1 MTRSTILA
9 GSLALSAIVTVVLVH
24 RTDAQDGPRPIPAN
38 LTSYLVPFRQLYDL
52 EKSFPRWPLPAG
64 ERAYESFE
72 GARIKQDVDA
82 ITAISRR
89 SRESGAQYWGRI
101 AGSPYDAAT
110 RKWIGDRFRQLGA
123 TDVKEQSFPL
133 PPQWHPVRW
142 TVSSSANHGP
152 AHEFSSAFPFTNS
165 PGTAS
170 GGVELDV
177 AYVGLGRAADFA
189 GRNVRGKAVLI
200 FSTPAPGV
208 RDHSA
213 EWFGALERAKE
224 QGAAAM
230 LVVLGLP
237 GNLTSI
243 MRNPTTVP
251 AFSLGQEDG
260 VYLMDLVDH
269 AAPGAPAKVRL
280 DLDIKTDTGLET
292 ATVWATV
299 QGTSDE
305 DIVIIAHHDA
315 FFEGAT
321 DNASGMATML
331 ALVEYYA
338 KQPAAAR
345 RRTLRFAATPAHH
358 AGDIAARWMH
368 DQRATVFARTALI
381 LNIEHTS
388 TMEVY
393 LQGPYLRRSNMV
405 GAKRWAVYGSPALEK
420 LLVHAFD
427 TFGVTTYAEPDANA
441 GGALAAIRN
450 DAPSFMFNDASIYYH
465 TTADTSA
472 VVPMPGLEAS
482 ARTFASIIDQA
493 NRLSRDE
500 LAKHKP

>member
-52 EKSFPRWPLPAG
+52 ETSFPRWPLPAG
-64 ERAYESFE
+64 ERAYASFD

-123 TDVKEQSFPL
+123 ADVKEQSFPL
-133 PPQWHPVRW
+133 PPQWHPVKW
-142 TVSSSANHGP
+142 TVSSSVNHGP

-243 MRNPTTVP
+243 MRDPTTVP

-260 VYLMDLVDH
+260 VYLMDLVDR
-269 AAPGAPAKVRL
+269 AGPGAPAKIRM
-280 DLDIKTDTGLET
+280 DLDVKMDTGLET
-292 ATVWATV
+292 ATVWATL

-338 KQPAAAR
+338 KQPRGEPAGARCDSRPRRRIMRATLPRGGCTISAR
-345 RRTLRFAATPAHH
+345 RSSPGPRSSSTSSTPRPWRCTFRVRISGVRTWSARSDGRSTAAP
-358 AGDIAARWMH
+358 RW
-368 DQRATVFARTALI
+368 R
-381 LNIEHTS
+381 NCWC
-388 TMEVY
+388 
-393 LQGPYLRRSNMV
+393 RRST
-405 GAKRWAVYGSPALEK
+405 R
-420 LLVHAFD
+420 
-427 TFGVTTYAEPDANA
+427 
-441 GGALAAIRN
+441 
-450 DAPSFMFNDASIYYH
+450 
-465 TTADTSA
+465 SA
-472 VVPMPGLEAS
+472 
-482 ARTFASIIDQA
+482 
-493 NRLSRDE
+493 
-500 LAKHKP
+500 

>member
-1 MTRSTILA
+1 MALA
-9 GSLALSAIVTVVLVH
+9 AIVTVAWVH
-24 RTDAQDGPRPIPAN
+24 QPGRAGRPAAIPPN
-38 LTSYLVPFRQLYDL
+38 LASYLVPFRQLYDL
-52 EKSFPRWPLPAG
+52 DKSFPRWPLPAG
-64 ERAYESFE
+64 ERAYASFD

-110 RKWIGDRFRQLGA
+110 RKWIGDRFRQLGV

-133 PPQWHPVRW
+133 PPQWHPVKW
-142 TVSSSANHGP
+142 TVSSRADRGP
-152 AHEFSSAFPFTNS
+152 AHEFNSAFPFTNS
-165 PGTAS
+165 PSTAS
-170 GGVELDV
+170 GGVGSTSRPSASTRRFLP
-177 AYVGLGRAADFA
+177 AATSA
-189 GRNVRGKAVLI
+189 ARCQPSPGA
-200 FSTPAPGV
+200 PAPGV
-208 RDHSA
+208 RS
-213 EWFGALERAKE
+213 FRRVVRRARGEKAR
-224 QGAAAM
+224 GRRRYWWCS
-230 LVVLGLP
+230 GLP
-237 GNLTSI
+237 KPDDI
-243 MRNPTTVP
+243 IRNDDVP

-269 AAPGAPAKVRL
+269 AGPGVPAKVRL
-280 DLDIKTDTGLET
+280 DLDVKMDTGLET

-358 AGDIAARWMH
+358 AGDVAARWMH

-450 DAPSFMFNDASIYYH
+450 DAPSFMFNDASTYYH

>member
-9 GSLALSAIVTVVLVH
+9 GSLALIATSTMVSVH
-24 RTDAQDGPRPIPAN
+24 RTNAQDGPRPIPSN

-52 EKSFPRWPLPAG
+52 EKSFPRWPLPAT
-64 ERAYESFE
+64 ERAYASFD

-89 SRESGAQYWGRI
+89 SRESGDQYWGRI

-110 RKWIGDRFRQLGA
+110 RMWMSDRFRQLGV
-123 TDVKEQSFPL
+123 TDVREQPFPL
-133 PPQWHPVRW
+133 PPQWRPAKW
-142 TVSSSANHGP
+142 NVSSVGHGA
-152 AHEFSSAFPFTNS
+152 AHALASAFPFMNS
-165 PGTAS
+165 PATPS
-170 GGVELDV
+170 GGVELDI
-177 AYVGLGRAADFA
+177 AYVGLGRGADFA
-189 GRNVRGKAVLI
+189 GRNVRGKAVLL

-213 EWFGALERAKE
+213 EWFGGIDRAQAE
-224 QGAAAM
+224 GAAAV

-243 MRNPTTVP
+243 MRNPTRVP

-260 VYLMDLVDH
+260 LYLMDLVDH
-269 AAPGAPAKVRL
+269 AGAGAPARVRL
-280 DLDIKTDTGLET
+280 DLSVKMETGLET
-292 ATVWATV
+292 ATVWATLK
-299 QGTSDE
+299 GTSDE
-305 DIVIIAHHDA
+305 DIVIIAHHDG

-321 DNASGMATML
+321 DNASGMATLL

-338 KQPAAAR
+338 KQPEASR
-345 RRTLRFAATPAHH
+345 KRTLRFAGTPAHH
-358 AGDIAARWMH
+358 AGDPAARWMH
-368 DQRATVFARTALI
+368 DQRATVFAKTALI

-393 LQGPYLRRSNMV
+393 LHGPYLRRSNMV

-420 LLVHAFD
+420 LLVRSFD
-427 TFGVTTYAEPDANA
+427 AFGVTTYAEPDANA
-441 GGALAAIRN
+441 GGAMAAIRN
-450 DAPSFMFNDASIYYH
+450 DAPSFMFNDAATYYH
-465 TTADTSA
+465 TSADTSA

-493 NRLSRDE
+493 NRLSRQE
-500 LAKHKP
+500 LAK

>member
-1 MTRSTILA
+1 MTRSTFLA

-24 RTDAQDGPRPIPAN
+24 RTDAQDGPRPIPGN

-64 ERAYESFE
+64 ERAYASFD

-123 TDVKEQSFPL
+123 ADVKEQSFPL

-224 QGAAAM
+224 QGAAAT

-243 MRNPTTVP
+243 MRNPTPVP

-269 AAPGAPAKVRL
+269 AGTGTPAKVRL
-280 DLDIKTDTGLET
+280 DLDVKMDAGLET

-450 DAPSFMFNDASIYYH
+450 DAPSFMFNDASTYYH

>member
-1 MTRSTILA
+1 MTRSTILV
-9 GSLALSAIVTVVLVH
+9 GSLALMATVAVVSVH

-38 LTSYLVPFRQLYDL
+38 LTNYLVPFRQLYDL
-52 EKSFPRWPLPAG
+52 EKSFPRWPLPAS
-64 ERAYESFE
+64 ERAYASFD

-82 ITAISRR
+82 ITAISRS
-89 SRESGAQYWGRI
+89 SRDAGIQYWGRI

-110 RKWIGDRFRQLGA
+110 RKWMSDRFRQLGA
-123 TDVKEQSFPL
+123 ADIREQTFPL
-133 PPQWHPVRW
+133 PPQWRPAKW
-142 TVSSSANHGP
+142 TVSSIGSQGA
-152 AHEFSSAFPFTNS
+152 AHVFGSAFPFTNS
-165 PGTAS
+165 PGTPS

-177 AYVGLGRAADFA
+177 AYVGLGRAADFT
-189 GRNVRGKAVLI
+189 GRNVRGKAVLL

-213 EWFGALERAKE
+213 EWFGGIERAQAE
-224 QGAAAM
+224 GAAAV

-243 MRNPTTVP
+243 MRSPTKVP

-260 VYLMDLVDH
+260 VYLMDVVDR
-269 AAPGAPAKVRL
+269 AGTGAPAKVRL
-280 DLDIKTDTGLET
+280 ALDVTMDSGLAT

-299 QGTSDE
+299 TGTSDE
-305 DIVIIAHHDA
+305 DIVIIAHHDG

-321 DNASGMATML
+321 DNASGMATLL

-338 KQPAAAR
+338 KQPAASR
-345 RRTLRFAATPAHH
+345 KRTLRFAATPAHH
-358 AGDIAARWMH
+358 AGDVAARWMH
-368 DQRATVFARTALI
+368 DQRAVVFAKTALI

-393 LQGPYLRRSNMV
+393 LQGPYLRRSNMI
-405 GAKRWAVYGSPALEK
+405 GAKRWAVYGSHALEK
-420 LLVHAFD
+420 LLVHSFD
-427 TFGVTTYAEPDANA
+427 AFGVTTYAEPDANA

-450 DAPSFMFNDASIYYH
+450 DAPSFMFNDASTYYH
-465 TTADTSA
+465 TSADTSA

-493 NRLSRDE
+493 NRLTREE
-500 LAKHKP
+500 LAK

>member
-1 MTRSTILA
+1 MTRSTLLA
-9 GSLALSAIVTVVLVH
+9 GSLALIATVAVVSVH

-38 LTSYLVPFRQLYDL
+38 LASYLVPFRQLYDL

-64 ERAYESFE
+64 EHAYASFD

-89 SRESGAQYWGRI
+89 SRDSGAQYWGRI
-101 AGSPYDAAT
+101 AGSASDAAT
-110 RKWIGDRFRQLGA
+110 RKWMSDRLREAGA
-123 TDVKEQSFPL
+123 TDIREQTFPL
-133 PPQWHPVRW
+133 APQWRPAKW
-142 TVSSSANHGP
+142 TVNSVGREGS
-152 AHEFSSAFPFTNS
+152 AHELTSAFPFTNS
-165 PGTAS
+165 PGTPS
-170 GGVELDV
+170 GGVGLDV
-177 AYVGLGRAADFA
+177 VYVGLGRAADFA
-189 GRNVRGKAVLI
+189 GRNVRGKAVLV

-213 EWFGALERAKE
+213 EWFGALERAQA

-243 MRNPTTVP
+243 MRTPTTVP

-260 VYLMDLVDH
+260 LYLMDLVDR
-269 AAPGAPAKVRL
+269 AATGPPARVRL
-280 DLDIKTDTGLET
+280 DLDVTMDAGLET

-299 QGTSDE
+299 KGTADE
-305 DIVIIAHHDA
+305 DIVLIAHHDA

-338 KQPAAAR
+338 KQPAANR
-345 RRTLRFAATPAHH
+345 KRTLRFAATPAHH
-358 AGDIAARWMH
+358 AGDVAARWMH
-368 DQRATVFARTALI
+368 DQRATVFAKTALI

-393 LQGPYLRRSNMV
+393 LQGPYLRRSNMI

-450 DAPSFMFNDASIYYH
+450 DAPSFMFNDASTYYH
-465 TTADTSA
+465 TTADTAA

-482 ARTFASIIDQA
+482 ARTFASIIDHA
-493 NRLSRDE
+493 NRLSRAE
-500 LAKHKP
+500 LAK

>member
-1 MTRSTILA
+1 
-9 GSLALSAIVTVVLVH
+9 
-24 RTDAQDGPRPIPAN
+24 
-38 LTSYLVPFRQLYDL
+38 
-52 EKSFPRWPLPAG
+52 
-64 ERAYESFE
+64 
-72 GARIKQDVDA
+72 
-82 ITAISRR
+82 
-89 SRESGAQYWGRI
+89 
-101 AGSPYDAAT
+101 
-110 RKWIGDRFRQLGA
+110 
-123 TDVKEQSFPL
+123 
-133 PPQWHPVRW
+133 
-142 TVSSSANHGP
+142 
-152 AHEFSSAFPFTNS
+152 
-165 PGTAS
+165 
-170 GGVELDV
+170 
-177 AYVGLGRAADFA
+177 
-189 GRNVRGKAVLI
+189 
-200 FSTPAPGV
+200 
-208 RDHSA
+208 
-213 EWFGALERAKE
+213 
-224 QGAAAM
+224 
-230 LVVLGLP
+230 
-237 GNLTSI
+237 

-251 AFSLGQEDG
+251 ACSLGQEDG
-260 VYLMDLVDH
+260 VYLMDLVDR
-269 AAPGAPAKVRL
+269 AEPGAPAKVRL
-280 DLDIKTDTGLET
+280 DLDVKMDAGLET
-292 ATVWATV
+292 ATVWATL
-299 QGTSDE
+299 QGASDE

-338 KQPAAAR
+338 KQPAGSR

-358 AGDIAARWMH
+358 AGDVAARWMH

-393 LQGPYLRRSNMV
+393 LQGAYLRRSNMV

-450 DAPSFMFNDASIYYH
+450 DAPSFMFNDASTYYH

>member
-52 EKSFPRWPLPAG
+52 ETSFPRWPLPAG
-64 ERAYESFE
+64 ERAYASFD

-123 TDVKEQSFPL
+123 ADVKEQSFPL
-133 PPQWHPVRW
+133 PPQWNPVKW
-142 TVSSSANHGP
+142 TVSSSVNHGP

-189 GRNVRGKAVLI
+189 GRNVRGKAVLV

-213 EWFGALERAKE
+213 EWFGALERAQA

-260 VYLMDLVDH
+260 VYLMDLIDR
-269 AAPGAPAKVRL
+269 AGPGAPAKIRM
-280 DLDIKTDTGLET
+280 DLDVKMDTGLET
-292 ATVWATV
+292 ATVWATL

-338 KQPAAAR
+338 KQPAATR

-358 AGDIAARWMH
+358 AGDVAARWMH

-420 LLVHAFD
+420 LLVRAFD

-450 DAPSFMFNDASIYYH
+450 DAPSFMFNDASTYYH

>member
-1 MTRSTILA
+1 MTRSTIFA
-9 GSLALSAIVTVVLVH
+9 GSLVLSTIVTVVLVH

-52 EKSFPRWPLPAG
+52 EKSFPRWALPAG
-64 ERAYESFE
+64 ERAYASFD

-101 AGSPYDAAT
+101 AGSPYDAET
-110 RKWIGDRFRQLGA
+110 RKWIGERFRQLGA

-133 PPQWHPVRW
+133 PPQWHPVKW
-142 TVSSSANHGP
+142 NVSSGADRGP
-152 AHEFSSAFPFTNS
+152 AHQFSSAFPFTNS

-170 GGVELDV
+170 GGIELDV

-189 GRNVRGKAVLI
+189 GRNVRGKAVLV

-213 EWFGALERAKE
+213 EWFGALERAQE

-243 MRNPTTVP
+243 MRNPTKVP

-260 VYLMDLVDH
+260 VYLMDLVDR
-269 AAPGAPAKVRL
+269 AGPGAPAKVRL
-280 DLDIKTDTGLET
+280 DLDVKTDAGLET
-292 ATVWATV
+292 ATVWATL

-338 KQPAAAR
+338 KQPAANR
-345 RRTLRFAATPAHH
+345 KRTLRFAATPAHH
-358 AGDIAARWMH
+358 AGDVAARWMH

-450 DAPSFMFNDASIYYH
+450 DAPSFMFNDASTYYH